1 MAFIVVDQEKAKEF
15 AKENGKRAD
24 MDELVDDR
32 QLMIKI
38 QQSMKELAKVN
49 DFASIEMPRK
59 VMLLKDPFTVQD
71 GLLTPTMKL
80 KRNIAVEQ
88 FKDQID

>member
-1 MAFIVVDQEKAKEF
+1 
-15 AKENGKRAD
+15 
-24 MDELVDDR
+24 
-32 QLMIKI
+32 
-38 QQSMKELAKVN
+38 MKELAKVN

-59 VMLLKDPFTVQD
+59 IMLLKDPFTVQD

-88 FKDQID
+88 FKDQIE